1 MENIEKRMT
10 ILDFINQPFI
20 SLRTKNSLI
29 FINEHYTYMDELSV
43 VKLGKFRKVGIQ
55 TIFEIQKYYPNLKN
69 ELQVISNYEIGKYL
83 KRNRKY
89 KPTNTPQE
97 KAKQLVDKFG
107 YFAVQESWQNK
118 NYYAIECALIAVDEI
133 LESHNKF
140 LSGNNT
146 LIYKYYQE
154 VKSEIELL

>member
-1 MENIEKRMT
+1 M
-10 ILDFINQPFI
+10 
-20 SLRTKNSLI
+20 
-29 FINEHYTYMDELSV
+29 
-43 VKLGKFRKVGIQ
+43 
-55 TIFEIQKYYPNLKN
+55 
-69 ELQVISNYEIGKYL
+69 
-83 KRNRKY
+83 
-89 KPTNTPQE
+89 TPQE

-140 LSGNNT
+140 LLGNNT